1 MRLFVRDLVLAEIV
15 GIDVVAF
22 LGITGGPRSNSQL
35 LQLCFASN
43 ERLLDLRQQELVL
56 RRLRI
61 LESFGHLEQLIV
73 RLLCDVQFR
82 SLLLHAPENCLSLRM
97 ISI

>member
-1 MRLFVRDLVLAEIV
+1 MCLFVRDLVLAEIV

-22 LGITGGPRSNSQL
+22 LGIAGGPLGDAQF

-43 ERLLDLRQQELVL
+43 ERLLDLRQQKLVL

-73 RLLCDVQFR
+73 RLLGNVQLR
-82 SLLLHAPENCLSLRM
+82 SLLLHAPENCLSLGM